1 MPSCQATLPLH
12 QSPCPQSPVPR
23 ACGGSLFA
31 RALHPEVSR
40 GALSCLQQPCIQ
52 RCLICK
58 SLGQGA
64 PDRLRHERDTDTKQT
79 TKESHQMALNFK
91 SRRAHEKR
99 ERGQRGQREKE
110 AKEGMQRQPCYAL
123 STLLQ
128 YEAVRRRTGA
138 GACSSEGEATACRPK
153 SAAVHT
159 DICLGCSKSTVC
171 RVFLNCRAACKNS
184 QNPQFFEFSGRMRKQ
199 WEWDIESSMNDGVC
213 A

>member
-91 SRRAHEKR
+91 SRRANEKR
-99 ERGQRGQREKE
+99 ERGQRGQRGH
-110 AKEGMQRQPCYAL
+110 AKTALLRLVYFAPIRGSQTKDGGRGVQQRRGGHSVPPEISRGSYGYLFGVLKVDSLPRL
-123 STLLQ
+123 SKLPSSLQ
-128 YEAVRRRTGA
+128 KLPKPPIFRIFRTNEEAV
-138 GACSSEGEATACRPK
+138 
-153 SAAVHT
+153 
-159 DICLGCSKSTVC
+159 
-171 RVFLNCRAACKNS
+171 
-184 QNPQFFEFSGRMRKQ
+184 
-199 WEWDIESSMNDGVC
+199 GVGHRE
-213 A
+213 

>member
-1 MPSCQATLPLH
+1 LQE
-12 QSPCPQSPVPR
+12 PCIQRYPEVPYLVCNSLASR
-23 ACGGSLFA
+23 GALFA
-31 RALHPEVSR
+31 RALAKEHQTDCDMKETRTPNKRQKNLTKWLSISR
-40 GALSCLQQPCIQ
+40 AGGL
-52 RCLICK
+52 
-58 SLGQGA
+58 
-64 PDRLRHERDTDTKQT
+64 T
-79 TKESHQMALNFK
+79 
-91 SRRAHEKR
+91 KR
-99 ERGQRGQREKE
+99 EKEAKE